1 MTAILPYAVQVTR
14 VRLLGSLVA
23 ALTIAV
29 AGLTAPLASATDIG
43 PRVVNG
49 REPVGAEVSSL
60 VYIRASGSICSG
72 TLVDTTRVITAAH
85 CVDRL
90 AATAVTVG
98 WTPTGVL
105 PATVYVPV
113 TAIAVHPDY
122 DSATFVNDIAVLSL
136 TFPIAGASPMALA
149 NPAQSRASLK
159 AGASVNSAGF
169 GYTSSRGPLSDRARV
184 ADLTVIPHRV
194 CADDEATYDI
204 GGVTFLGLGINTATA
219 VCAIGVK
226 VGTDLIIDT
235 CQGDSGGPLY
245 VATESGP
252 RLLGLVSVGVGC
264 AGFDGGV
271 ELTDKTPGVYTRIA
285 PYLPWLAGVGVRATP
300 IAPVITARSAD
311 GDSIVVTF
319 DAGDATLPAGY
330 RAVATGGGGT
340 GECTSDTATAACS
353 IDGLVAG
360 QAYTVVG
367 YSVGAAAE
375 SPGSTPITAVAGVA
389 TTRPTKPRIDKAKVT
404 PGKRLAVT
412 VSGVD
417 ALAWTT
423 TVVICKDGRRSF
435 RADVTSGKAVLSLPA
450 DASYRCYA
458 KSSNAAGG
466 TRSKPIRVTV

>member
-1 MTAILPYAVQVTR
+1 MTR

-235 CQGDSGGPLY
+235 CQGDSGGPRY
-245 VATESGP
+245 VA
-252 RLLGLVSVGVGC
+252 
-264 AGFDGGV
+264 
-271 ELTDKTPGVYTRIA
+271 
-285 PYLPWLAGVGVRATP
+285 
-300 IAPVITARSAD
+300 
-311 GDSIVVTF
+311 
-319 DAGDATLPAGY
+319 PA
-330 RAVATGGGGT
+330 
-340 GECTSDTATAACS
+340 
-353 IDGLVAG
+353 
-360 QAYTVVG
+360 
-367 YSVGAAAE
+367 
-375 SPGSTPITAVAGVA
+375 
-389 TTRPTKPRIDKAKVT
+389 
-404 PGKRLAVT
+404 
-412 VSGVD
+412 
-417 ALAWTT
+417 
-423 TVVICKDGRRSF
+423 
-435 RADVTSGKAVLSLPA
+435 
-450 DASYRCYA
+450 
-458 KSSNAAGG
+458 
-466 TRSKPIRVTV
+466 